1 MIIGVK
7 VLVGKTDAYFMTGW
21 AASLSDF
28 AASVVRRKP
37 AAPNF
42 LYGYEG
48 ITFFSAGFAGAM
60 IILARVWIL
69 VATSEQGMAGLKLEP
84 PGSRRLLL
92 LVGGVIKCGAWL
104 VLAAR
109 RKAQPF
115 AHPRSRWQT
124 RPHRCLTSFAVAA
137 GLGLAMLARW
147 KPFDPLIA
155 IAVAGNIVWSGDV
168 WHGAQPLACPIAL
181 ARKRESTSA
190 KTSRRFAAERDVH
203 HHHGV
208 RFRTTG
214 CRRSAI
220 IDHRSSQAASARH
233 VTGEAD
239 RIATALEEC
248 LPLEQSRHAEVITH
262 LESLE
267 DHEAVLSQED
277 DTGPSSPFRRQE
289 RSFP

>member
-1 MIIGVK
+1 LIIGVK

-37 AAPNF
+37 ATPNF

-84 PGSRRLLL
+84 PGSGRLLL
-92 LVGGVIKCGAWL
+92 LAGGVIKCGAWL

-124 RPHRCLTSFAVAA
+124 RPYPCLTSFAVAA
-137 GLGLAMLARW
+137 GLGLARPARW

-155 IAVAGNIVWSGDV
+155 IAVAGTLFAQEIV

-190 KTSRRFAAERDVH
+190 KTSMRFAAERDV

-220 IDHRSSQAASARH
+220 IDHPSSQAASARH

-267 DHEAVLSQED
+267 DHEAVLSQEH

-289 RSFP
+289 LSFP

>member
-1 MIIGVK
+1 
-7 VLVGKTDAYFMTGW
+7 MTGW

-137 GLGLAMLARW
+137 GLGLVMLARW

-155 IAVAGNIVWSGDV
+155 IAVAGTLFGQEMFGTALSRWPARLLWPGNGKAHPRKPRGDLRLS
-168 WHGAQPLACPIAL
+168 AMFTTTTACA
-181 ARKRESTSA
+181 SA
-190 KTSRRFAAERDVH
+190 PPDAADQ
-203 HHHGV
+203 
-208 RFRTTG
+208 
-214 CRRSAI
+214 
-220 IDHRSSQAASARH
+220 RSSIIEVHRLLPH
-233 VTGEAD
+233 
-239 RIATALEEC
+239 AT
-248 LPLEQSRHAEVITH
+248 
-262 LESLE
+262 
-267 DHEAVLSQED
+267 
-277 DTGPSSPFRRQE
+277 
-289 RSFP
+289 